1 MDLDLS
7 EMAGMTAIRIRAA
20 DAEDAVFMTSML
32 ISAMNWSSERLN
44 SAAALLA
51 DPQVWQYIADWPL
64 ADDRGLIAVDEG
76 GRPLGAC
83 WLRYRPSTGRGFG
96 YIASDVPELTIAV
109 RSEAR
114 RAGIGRTLLR
124 AMADQAR
131 SRGVTAA
138 ESQCRARQSRRPPVP
153 KRGMVHRQV
162 RTRRRHNGAG
172 PDRRI
177 PEPGLVR
184 RAYSPVS

>member
-1 MDLDLS
+1 
-7 EMAGMTAIRIRAA
+7 MTAIRIRAA

-32 ISAMNWSSERLN
+32 ISAMNWSPERLN
-44 SAAALLA
+44 SAAALLS

-131 SRGVTAA
+131 SRGVPRLSLSVEHGNPAA
-138 ESQCRARQSRRPPVP
+138 HLYRSEGWCTVKSEPDADTMALDLTVAFPSQA
-153 KRGMVHRQV
+153 
-162 RTRRRHNGAG
+162 
-172 PDRRI
+172 
-177 PEPGLVR
+177 
-184 RAYSPVS
+184 